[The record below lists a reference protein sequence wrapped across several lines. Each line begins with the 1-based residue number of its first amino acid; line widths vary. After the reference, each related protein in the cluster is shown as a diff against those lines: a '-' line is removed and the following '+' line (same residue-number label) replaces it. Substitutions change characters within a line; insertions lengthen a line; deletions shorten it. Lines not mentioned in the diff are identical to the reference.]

1 MTFSNLVDTTTV
13 ELVSLTARHGAK
25 IVLFELAGRWA
36 MRMARLIPSMS
47 NLDLARPD
55 PQCRLFSGSPLR
67 ITVHS
72 RVARSS
78 RFIDLRSLV
87 LLREVISD
95 RVELGIGGGIGATY
109 SRRTAGQ
116 ENQLWPFDRLC
127 ADYALDF
134 TDESNASL
142 CAIMKTVSEA
152 IMKILKEKGTG
163 THGNGR
169 FQGRSE

>member
-1 MTFSNLVDTTTV
+1 MAKGGGVEEATALLLHRRHHPTALGSTAFLPAHDFATPESVALRGPVLVAAR
-13 ELVSLTARHGAK
+13 TALGLKMQFRDRVRSSRPCPP
-25 IVLFELAGRWA
+25 I
-36 MRMARLIPSMS
+36 
-47 NLDLARPD
+47 DLARPH

-142 CAIMKTVSEA
+142 CAS
-152 IMKILKEKGTG
+152 
-163 THGNGR
+163 
-169 FQGRSE
+169 